1 MLRSKIFFSVMAGII
16 FSAIALADSVII
28 FNPMLIDGKGVDAGL
43 FNDIVSAELSCA
55 DQIKLVDREQLGK
68 LLREKSMQPNGMLN
82 ASEVSNIGSLL
93 GADNFVSG
101 SVREKGDKLMIFVK
115 TISVKTGV
123 VKMKYINIANN
134 LEVAAAKT
142 AQAAIDLVKSQKTAA
157 AAAPAPAKTELLAP
171 GKKRPTV
178 AIFIPEIH
186 IASQRIIDPAAEN
199 ELIKIFLQQKF
210 NVKQLPPQLAVGK
223 AGLLDNIAGNRTTLL
238 KAAKSAGADFL
249 VYGEAIAE
257 SSDSFGNYR
266 TSRARVEL
274 KVISTAS
281 GNIIRADSAYAG
293 AADTAEII
301 SGKKAVQKAAAKLAA
316 ETIKAI
322 LIYNGGK

>member
-68 LLREKSMQPNGMLN
+68 LLREKSMHPNGMLN

-157 AAAPAPAKTELLAP
+157 AAAPAKTELLAP

-257 SSDSFGNYR
+257 SSDAFGNYR